1 MAYRAHFRERRRTTD
16 TSRDAPRGFE
26 SPERSETRGMAGTPV
41 RRSRR
46 LSGDVPAGTDEE
58 DEIAKLQAERAAA
71 AKVGP
76 SKAKKDERAAPER
89 ELVDA
94 QPADEAPARCAPELI
109 WSSILADPASIP
121 SRQPPSARARAFP
134 PLQNPSSSQPRVRHA
149 DPFPPNTS
157 CSIA

>member
-1 MAYRAHFRERRRTTD
+1 
-16 TSRDAPRGFE
+16 
-26 SPERSETRGMAGTPV
+26 MAGTPV

-121 SRQPPSARARAFP
+121 SRQPPLPERARVPAASKSFLVP
-134 PLQNPSSSQPRVRHA
+134 ASRPSR
-149 DPFPPNTS
+149 
-157 CSIA
+157 